1 MMLNATRMW
10 RRMLIAGCCVLAIP
24 AIAEAKSE
32 PTETAVVGTDG
43 AAIALQLESDARGCL
58 RKRTVSFVVEGD
70 ADAFQTSSTERG
82 GTFSL
87 GLAEVP
93 GGASSVLVTAVRKG
107 RCEADT
113 IEIAFD
119 QAALTG
125 GPSGGAFGGVLS
137 SSVEACEPGRR
148 IELYEISSEPV
159 FVGWNLT
166 EANGE
171 WTIAQAGGTYEARA
185 TPSIVGDGDSFGYCS
200 AVVSFPW
207 TFEEPVE
214 P

>member
-10 RRMLIAGCCVLAIP
+10 RRMFIAGCCLLASP

-32 PTETAVVGTDG
+32 PTEIAVVGTPDG
-43 AAIALQLESDARGCL
+43 AAIALQLESEARNCL

-70 ADAFQTSSTERG
+70 ADAFQTSSTDRG

-87 GLAEVP
+87 GLADVP
-93 GGASSVLVTAVRKG
+93 ADAASVLVTAARKG

-119 QAALTG
+119 QATLTG
-125 GPSGGAFGGVLS
+125 GPSGGAFEGVLS

-185 TPSIVGDGDSFGYCS
+185 TPSIVGDGD
-200 AVVSFPW
+200 
-207 TFEEPVE
+207 
-214 P
+214 

>member
-1 MMLNATRMW
+1 LVFVA
-10 RRMLIAGCCVLAIP
+10 ACCVLAIP
-24 AIAEAKSE
+24 TIAEAKSE
-32 PTETAVVGTDG
+32 PTEAAVTGTDG
-43 AAIALQLESDARGCL
+43 VTIALQLDSEARNCL
-58 RKRTVSFVVEGD
+58 RKRTVLFAVEG
-70 ADAFQTSSTERG
+70 AATAFRTSSTDRG

-87 GLAEVP
+87 ALADVP
-93 GGASSVLVTAVRKG
+93 ADASSVLVTAARKG

-119 QAALTG
+119 QATLTG
-125 GPSGGAFGGVLS
+125 GPDDGAFRGVLS

-166 EANGE
+166 EANGA
-171 WTIAQAGGTYEARA
+171 WTIAQADGSYEARA
-185 TPSIVGDGDSFGYCS
+185 TPGVVGDGDSFSFCS

-207 TFEEPVE
+207 TYEEPFE

>member
-10 RRMLIAGCCVLAIP
+10 RRMFIAGCCVLATP
-24 AIAEAKSE
+24 AIADAKSE
-32 PTETAVVGTDG
+32 PTEIAVVGTDG
-43 AAIALQLESDARGCL
+43 AAIALQLESEARSCL

-70 ADAFQTSSTERG
+70 AFRISSTDRG

-87 GLAEVP
+87 GLADVP
-93 GGASSVLVTAVRKG
+93 AGASSVLVTAARKG

-119 QAALTG
+119 QATLTG

-171 WTIAQAGGTYEARA
+171 WTIAQAAGTYEARA